1 MLVLKKINNYYHQW
15 QHCERCVE
23 CVGMWSYICTHTPIL
38 WRIPLPCPRPQ
49 RLAKWTEPPF
59 KFVDL
64 TYLLIHKMW
73 ISMSC
78 IEFHSRHVVFF
89 FFFFSSKM
97 YVLLKDLLQLHIT
110 MKRSTTSRWLHTT
123 KTRFLVLGAQT
134 PAVLCKQGTKG
145 SASLCY
151 YEVLQKV
158 ELLHSLWP
166 TKWPW

>member
-1 MLVLKKINNYYHQW
+1 
-15 QHCERCVE
+15 
-23 CVGMWSYICTHTPIL
+23 MWSYICTRTPIL
-38 WRIPLPCPRPQ
+38 WRILRPRPQ
-49 RLAKWTEPPF
+49 RLARWIEPPF

-89 FFFFSSKM
+89 FSSKM
-97 YVLLKDLLQLHIT
+97 YVLLKDLLQLRIT
-110 MKRSTTSRWLHTT
+110 MKRSTTPRWLHTT

-145 SASLCY
+145 SASWCY

-166 TKWPW
+166 AKWP